1 MINVHVLS
9 FHGELDIARKSHIEQ
24 ELDRINLCGPEPV
37 AILDLTDVPYLDSTF
52 LNALARAEHHKV
64 SGARICIVANKRI
77 GRMFEITAFD
87 RVFSVFNDVFSA
99 RRFAEATAYTMPVWQ
114 QG

>member
-1 MINVHVLS
+1 MINVQVLS

-52 LNALARAEHHKV
+52 LNALARAEHRKV
-64 SGARICIVANKRI
+64 PGARICIVANKRI
-77 GRMFEITAFD
+77 GRMFEITEFD

-99 RRFAEATAYTMPVWQ
+99 RRFAESTVYAMPVVR